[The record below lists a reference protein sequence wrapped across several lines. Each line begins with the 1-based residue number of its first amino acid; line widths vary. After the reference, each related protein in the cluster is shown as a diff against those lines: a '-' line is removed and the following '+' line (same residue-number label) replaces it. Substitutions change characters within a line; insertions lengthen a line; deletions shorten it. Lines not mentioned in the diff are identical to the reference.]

1 MATLN
6 LNDVYR
12 IAGRSRPWTIR
23 LEMVDPST
31 NTNKFWYAT
40 GRAED
45 ESVECGWGRIGN
57 KPQLQL
63 VDFPTFKN
71 RVRDKLGKGY
81 EYANTGYIRMSD
93 ESLSKLGGAT
103 PSTSAQSNSQPVTAP
118 AAPQP
123 TQSFTP
129 PPMGQAKPN
138 LPPLTFP
145 YDQITV
151 LRPVKG
157 GFEALDEYGDVLLDL
172 TASGGQDLVQNYGI
186 PVAL

>member
-1 MATLN
+1 M
-6 LNDVYR
+6 
-12 IAGRSRPWTIR
+12 
-23 LEMVDPST
+23 
-31 NTNKFWYAT
+31 
-40 GRAED
+40 
-45 ESVECGWGRIGN
+45 
-57 KPQLQL
+57 
-63 VDFPTFKN
+63 
-71 RVRDKLGKGY
+71 RDKLGKGY

-145 YDQITV
+145 YDQITA

>member
-31 NTNKFWYAT
+31 NTSKYWYAT
-40 GRAED
+40 GRAEG
-45 ESVECGWGRIGN
+45 EAVECGWGRIGN
-57 KPQLQL
+57 KPQLKL
-63 VDFPTFKN
+63 IDFSTFKTK
-71 RVRDKLGKGY
+71 VREKLDKGY
-81 EYANTGYIRMSD
+81 SYANTGFVRMSH
-93 ESLSKLGGAT
+93 SALAKLGGST
-103 PSTSAQSNSQPVTAP
+103 PSAPAKAPQTAAPAP

-123 TQSFTP
+123 TQSYTP

-145 YDQITV
+145 YDQITA